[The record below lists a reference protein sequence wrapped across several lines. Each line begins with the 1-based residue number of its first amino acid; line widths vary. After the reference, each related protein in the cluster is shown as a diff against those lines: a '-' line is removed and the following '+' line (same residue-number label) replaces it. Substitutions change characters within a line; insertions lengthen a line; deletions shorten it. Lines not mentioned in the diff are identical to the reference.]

1 MPPLTKKLTDVAIAV
16 GLTMAVVLVIVVTN
30 SFLTSRGG
38 YWQGFNLWLQL
49 VQRPDILGTMI
60 LTALVTVGYS
70 MWQGGG
76 KSGR

>member
-38 YWQGFNLWLQL
+38 YMQGFNLWLAL
-49 VQRPDILGTMI
+49 VQRPDILGTMV
-60 LTALVTVGYS
+60 LTALVTIGYGV
-70 MWQGGG
+70 WQSGGR
-76 KSGR
+76 SR

>member
-76 KSGR
+76 GKSR